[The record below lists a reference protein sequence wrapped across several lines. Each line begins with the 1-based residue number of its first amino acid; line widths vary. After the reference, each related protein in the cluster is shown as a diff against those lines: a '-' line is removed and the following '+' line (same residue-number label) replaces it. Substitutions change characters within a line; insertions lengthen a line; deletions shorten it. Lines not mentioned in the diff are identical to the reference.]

1 MKREAFVTDE
11 FYHIFNRGVDKRV
24 IFNDEADK
32 ARFFKSMVAF
42 NTREPVG
49 SLYELAFAIKLG
61 RRRAKEERLVDI
73 VCYCLNPNHYHFILR
88 QRVDGGI
95 SEYTRRLGIGYTS
108 AFNIKYKRSGVLFQ
122 GKSKSVHIISN
133 EQLLY
138 VSAYVNLNWQVHR
151 LGRFGDRISKSSWE
165 EYVKGGEGIC
175 DKKIILSQFKSAREY
190 KDFAEDALV
199 SILEKKQLNKEFKT
213 MLLE

>member
-1 MKREAFVTDE
+1 M
-11 FYHIFNRGVDKRV
+11 
-24 IFNDEADK
+24 
-32 ARFFKSMVAF
+32 
-42 NTREPVG
+42 
-49 SLYELAFAIKLG
+49 
-61 RRRAKEERLVDI
+61 
-73 VCYCLNPNHYHFILR
+73 
-88 QRVDGGI
+88 
-95 SEYTRRLGIGYTS
+95 
-108 AFNIKYKRSGVLFQ
+108 LFQ

-199 SILEKKQLNKEFKT
+199 SILEKKQLNKEFKA